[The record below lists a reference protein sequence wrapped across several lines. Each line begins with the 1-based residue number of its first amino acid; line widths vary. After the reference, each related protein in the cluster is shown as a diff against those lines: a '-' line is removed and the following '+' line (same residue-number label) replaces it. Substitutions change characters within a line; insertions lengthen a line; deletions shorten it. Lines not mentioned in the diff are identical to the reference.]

1 MLKNDISQ
9 IYHKKKQSR
18 DVKNDRVSGCWNR
31 SHRSC
36 WPIARERL
44 RFPWLEQQ
52 WIVQSM
58 PSTYRNDMSDMLLQ
72 RIQFFLVTG

>member
-1 MLKNDISQ
+1 MLKHDISQ
-9 IYHKKKQSR
+9 IYHKQTPSR
-18 DVKNDRVSGCWNR
+18 DVKNDRVSGCEQR

-58 PSTYRNDMSDMLLQ
+58 PMPFRNDMSDMLLQ
-72 RIQFFLVTG
+72 RIHF